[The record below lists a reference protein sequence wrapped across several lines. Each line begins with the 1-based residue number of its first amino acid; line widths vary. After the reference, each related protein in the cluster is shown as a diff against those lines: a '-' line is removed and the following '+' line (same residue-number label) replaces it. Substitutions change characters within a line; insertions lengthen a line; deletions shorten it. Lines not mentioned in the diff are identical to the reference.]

1 MSGWN
6 PDEIDVV
13 VLPIAYPFETEE
25 FHGGTGTDLVQ
36 TLITHLHEVT
46 AFVAFE
52 PLGLGFGGLPV
63 VLLDGADGIV
73 MHESAHGE
81 FAGDVVEG
89 ESLLFVA
96 ESKPVTARA
105 FFFEVAGSVFEE

>member
-1 MSGWN
+1 MN
-6 PDEIDVV
+6 IRF
-13 VLPIAYPFETEE
+13 LPIAYPFEAEE
-25 FHGGTGTDLVQ
+25 LHGGTGTDFVQ
-36 TLITHLHEVT
+36 TLVTHLHEVT

-52 PLGLGFGGLPV
+52 ESRLGFAGLPD
-63 VLLDGADGIV
+63 VLLDSADGIV

-89 ESLLFVA
+89 ESLLFFA
-96 ESKPVTARA
+96 EGKPVAARA